1 MDQIIAPHQ
10 RTALGYRNVH
20 RRRRKPRAR
29 KVAHE
34 LYERLFTAQ
43 KSAQQVYW
51 AQFAQ
56 DFIPIP
62 DNLYDDRMTESPEPP
77 LALGPP

>member
-1 MDQIIAPHQ
+1 MDQIIAHI
-10 RTALGYRNVH
+10 RELLWDIEMYIDAGES
-20 RRRRKPRAR
+20 PRAR

-62 DNLYDDRMTESPEPP
+62 DNLYDDRMTESPEP
-77 LALGPP
+77 LA